1 MAEAVMAGAVARGQ
15 GLGVSLAQIPWT
27 RLELSLGHYDEARIH
42 ALAVF
47 EKDPLY
53 VGTMALADAVE
64 VTVRSG
70 DTNSARAALARLS
83 ERAEAGGAA
92 RGLDL
97 LTRARALLAEDRDAE
112 ALYEESLDHLARSG
126 VATALARSRLLYGE
140 WLRRRRGRR
149 DARVQLRAANEMFL
163 AMDAEAWANR
173 ACVELGA
180 TGELARAHETRD
192 RLRSSR
198 WRSWLQKGSP
208 TRDRRPA
215 VHQPAHRRLSPA
227 QAVQQAR
234 CDVAHPARD
243 GVRDQLDAPALRGSA

>member
-1 MAEAVMAGAVARGQ
+1 
-15 GLGVSLAQIPWT
+15 
-27 RLELSLGHYDEARIH
+27 
-42 ALAVF
+42 
-47 EKDPLY
+47 
-53 VGTMALADAVE
+53 MALADAVE

-92 RGLDL
+92 WGLGL

-112 ALYEESLDHLARSG
+112 GLYEESLDHLARSG

-149 DARVQLRAANEMFL
+149 DARVQLRAHEMFL

-180 TGELARAHETRD
+180 TGELARARE
-192 RLRSSR
+192 
-198 WRSWLQKGSP
+198 
-208 TRDRRPA
+208 
-215 VHQPAHRRLSPA
+215 
-227 QAVQQAR
+227 
-234 CDVAHPARD
+234 
-243 GVRDQLDAPALRGSA
+243 